1 MAAKR
6 KKTSKKAINK
16 TSKKS
21 ARKETGRGDGKTIE
35 AKPDQPAGPKYVL
48 VDFEN
53 VQPRNLELLKE
64 HPFRVLVFIG
74 ANQTKFPRHF
84 VVAMQ
89 ALGEQAD
96 YVEIAGSGPNAL
108 DFHIAYYIGELAA
121 RDPDADFHIIS
132 KDRGF
137 DPLIRHLKGKKIRV
151 RREKDLAEIPDLR
164 IPDTTSRDEQI
175 DAIVKNLLQRGHSR
189 PRKVKTLQNTIN
201 TLFTKKLDQ
210 AELDAITDE
219 LRKRNLIVVK
229 QNNVSYRLKR

>member
-1 MAAKR
+1 MAKKR
-6 KKTSKKAINK
+6 KKTSKVSNQEETAI
-16 TSKKS
+16 KS
-21 ARKETGRGDGKTIE
+21 SNA
-35 AKPDQPAGPKYVL
+35 AVSKYVL

-53 VQPRNLELLKE
+53 VQPKNLELLKE

-121 RDPDADFHIIS
+121 KEPDAHFHIVS
-132 KDRGF
+132 RDRGF
-137 DPLIRHLKGKKIRV
+137 DPLIQHLKSKRIRV
-151 RREKDLAEIPDLR
+151 RREKDLAEIPELR

-175 DAIVKNLLQRGHSR
+175 DAIVRNLRQRGHSR

-201 TLFTKKLDQ
+201 TLFTKKLEQ
-210 AELDAITDE
+210 EELDAIIEE
-219 LRKRNLIVVK
+219 LRKRNLIIVK

>member
-1 MAAKR
+1 MATRSK
-6 KKTSKKAINK
+6 KKTSTKKA
-16 TSKKS
+16 SKPIEKS
-21 ARKETGRGDGKTIE
+21 VATK
-35 AKPDQPAGPKYVL
+35 AGQSPGNKYVL

-53 VQPRNLELLKE
+53 VQPKNLEILKE

-74 ANQTKFPRHF
+74 SNQAKLPRH
-84 VVAMQ
+84 VVAPMQ
-89 ALGEQAD
+89 ALGEKAK

-108 DFHIAYYIGELAA
+108 DFHIAYYIGELAT
-121 RDPDADFHIIS
+121 REPDAHFHIVS
-132 KDRGF
+132 RDKGF
-137 DPLIRHLKGKKIRV
+137 DPLILYLRNRKKIHI
-151 RREKDLAEIPDLR
+151 RRETDLAEIPELR

-175 DAIVKNLLQRGHSR
+175 DAIVKNLRQRGHSR

-219 LRKRNLIVVK
+219 LRKRNLIEVK

>member
-1 MAAKR
+1 MAKKR
-6 KKTSKKAINK
+6 KKTSTVTNQQETAAQSSKA
-16 TSKKS
+16 
-21 ARKETGRGDGKTIE
+21 
-35 AKPDQPAGPKYVL
+35 AGAKYVL

-53 VQPRNLELLKE
+53 VQPKNLELLKE

-108 DFHIAYYIGELAA
+108 DFHIAYYIGELAGKE
-121 RDPDADFHIIS
+121 PDAHFHIIS
-132 KDRGF
+132 RDRGF
-137 DPLIRHLKGKKIRV
+137 DPLIQHLKSKRIRV
-151 RREKDLAEIPDLR
+151 RRENDLAEIPELR

-175 DAIVKNLLQRGHSR
+175 DAIVRNLRQRGHSR

-201 TLFTKKLDQ
+201 TLFTKKLEQ
-210 AELDAITDE
+210 AEL
-219 LRKRNLIVVK
+219 LSLIHI
-229 QNNVSYRLKR
+229 

>member
-1 MAAKR
+1 MAKKR
-6 KKTSKKAINK
+6 KKKTSKSS
-16 TSKKS
+16 SKKVTAAPAEKS
-21 ARKETGRGDGKTIE
+21 TGT
-35 AKPDQPAGPKYVL
+35 KYVL

-53 VQPRNLELLKE
+53 VQPKNLELLKE

-89 ALGEQAD
+89 SLGEQAD

-121 RDPDADFHIIS
+121 REPDAQFHVVS

-137 DPLIRHLKGKKIRV
+137 DPLIQHLRGKKIRV
-151 RREKDLAEIPDLR
+151 RREQDLAEIPELR

-175 DAIVKNLLQRGHSR
+175 DAIVRNLRQRGHSR

-210 AELDAITDE
+210 EELDAITDE
-219 LRKRNLIVVK
+219 LRKRNLIIVK
-229 QNNVSYRLKR
+229 QSNVSYRLKR